1 MNEELLKLAYQSLKR
16 QFDDI
21 SKDSWI
27 WADFFEDEKVGF
39 DYFKEQIEQDED
51 FASLQ
56 DETYYLGEDLDEL
69 AYDIAYEIASKL
81 RENDFFHQCGQC
93 MLENL

>member
-1 MNEELLKLAYQSLKR
+1 MNEKLLKLAYQSLKR

-27 WADFFEDEKVGF
+27 WVDFFEDEKAGF
-39 DYFKEQIEQDED
+39 DYFKEQIERDED
-51 FASLQ
+51 FACLQ

-69 AYDIAYEIASKL
+69 AYDIAYEAASKL
-81 RENDFFHQCGQC
+81 RSSDFFHQCGQC

>member
-16 QFDDI
+16 QLDGI

-27 WADFFEDEKVGF
+27 WVDFFKDEKLGF
-39 DYFKEQIEQDED
+39 EYFKEQIEQDED
-51 FASLQ
+51 FACLQ

-69 AYDIAYEIASKL
+69 AYDVACEIASKL
-81 RENDFFHQCGQC
+81 RNNDFFHQYGQC

>member
-1 MNEELLKLAYQSLKR
+1 MTLAKIVGYGLISLKMKKW
-16 QFDDI
+16 DLI
-21 SKDSWI
+21 TSK
-27 WADFFEDEKVGF
+27 K
-39 DYFKEQIEQDED
+39 QIEQDED
-51 FASLQ
+51 FASPQ

-93 MLENL
+93 MLENLWN